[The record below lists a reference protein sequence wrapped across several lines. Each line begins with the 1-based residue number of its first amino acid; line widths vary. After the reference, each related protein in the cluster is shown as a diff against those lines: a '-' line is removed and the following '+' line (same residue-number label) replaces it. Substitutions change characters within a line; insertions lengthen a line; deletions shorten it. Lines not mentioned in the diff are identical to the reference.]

1 MEILVIFSIQVEVLE
16 KLVISKLVPLV
27 LPKIGI
33 GVEITLINNV
43 THAYEVF

>member
-1 MEILVIFSIQVEVLE
+1 
-16 KLVISKLVPLV
+16 V

-43 THAYEVF
+43 THAYEVFWTSNTILKDTHVMDKLDI